1 MIEVWK
7 AIEGYEGLYEVSTL
21 GRVRSLD
28 HYDSLGRLH
37 IGVVL
42 KPQLD
47 GKKNYLHIN
56 LGGKSINVHRL
67 VAKAFIDNP
76 NGYVE
81 INHIDEDKTNNCV
94 SNLEWCTRKYNNNYG
109 SKLSSTKGVNN
120 PQSKLNESDILEI
133 RKIYKPHSKS
143 NGAKA
148 LAKRFGVSHHY
159 IYHIV
164 RNDRWGWL
172 N

>member
-1 MIEVWK
+1 MEVWK
-7 AIEGYEGLYEVSTL
+7 AIEGYEGLYEVSNL

-28 HYDSLGRLH
+28 HYDSIGRFH
-37 IGVVL
+37 AGVML

-47 GKKNYLHIN
+47 SRKNYLHVN
-56 LGGKSINVHRL
+56 LSGKSVNVHRI

-76 NGYVE
+76 YNYEE
-81 INHIDEDKTNNCV
+81 INHKDEDKTNNRV

-109 SKLSSTKGVNN
+109 SKLDSTKGVNN
-120 PQSKLNESDILEI
+120 PQSKLTDSDILEI
-133 RKIYKPHSKS
+133 RKTYRPHSKS

-148 LAKRFGVSHHY
+148 LAERFGVSHHY

-164 RNDRWGWL
+164 RNDRWRWL
-172 N
+172 